1 MRWTFLYLL
10 STLILCKCEQCSL
23 LSIRVIL
30 HQTGE
35 GIRAGKDC
43 EIVPSY
49 LNICSVCWLKGRLVF
64 VTYLFYIQCPS
75 KFSYRVVLKFAYL
88 FAFTLGLCVLSPK
101 FLPRKGGRVVVRM
114 AANDKL
120 TKRVWLLVVSF
131 GKRQCFGGELS

>member
-1 MRWTFLYLL
+1 M
-10 STLILCKCEQCSL
+10 
-23 LSIRVIL
+23 
-30 HQTGE
+30 
-35 GIRAGKDC
+35 
-43 EIVPSY
+43 
-49 LNICSVCWLKGRLVF
+49 CWLKGRLVF
-64 VTYLFYIQCPS
+64 VTYLFYIQCRS